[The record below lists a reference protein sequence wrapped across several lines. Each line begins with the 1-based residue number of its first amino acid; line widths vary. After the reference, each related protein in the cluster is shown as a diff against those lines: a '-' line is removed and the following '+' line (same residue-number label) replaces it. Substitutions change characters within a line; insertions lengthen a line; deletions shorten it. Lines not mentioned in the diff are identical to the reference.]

1 MTVQALLFDVD
12 GTLVRTN
19 AAHVDAWLDA
29 LSAFR
34 YRAGRACIEAA
45 IGKGGELLVPTV
57 LGRGAEA
64 LYGEPLRRAHHD
76 AFRAR
81 IEREGVTLIEGA
93 EGILAEARRR
103 GLRTALATSSKHEDL
118 ELLEELS
125 GCRFTSWVDAV
136 ATADDAPASEP
147 APHIVE
153 AACEKLGEDPLV
165 CAMVGDS
172 LHDAEAARAAGVAF
186 LGVTSGFA
194 DPAALTA
201 AGARFVAPDLIHLR
215 SSLVDALSAASPSH
229 VRFDDAILAAMMDS
243 ALQAARVGLARGEV
257 PIGAAIFDCD
267 GRFLASGHNR
277 ACEAGDVTA
286 HAAMDVLRQLAV
298 RGVKLG
304 CGGTLVSTLE
314 PCAMCL
320 DAAME
325 AGIDVIVYGL
335 AVPAEGGTPRPLLPR
350 SPEDLLPRMR
360 GGVCAADAY
369 ELFAESLQRPYVARL
384 LDETPAS

>member
-29 LSAFR
+29 MNAFH
-34 YRAGRACIEAA
+34 YRVGRARIEAE
-45 IGKGGELLVPTV
+45 IGKGGDLLVPTV
-57 LGRGAEA
+57 LGRDAEA
-64 LYGEPLRRAHHD
+64 LYGDALRRAHHE

-81 IEREGVTLIEGA
+81 IEREGVSLIEGA
-93 EGILAEARRR
+93 EDILADARRC
-103 GLRTALATSSKHEDL
+103 GLRTALATSSKLEDL
-118 ELLEELS
+118 KLLERLS
-125 GCRFTSWVDAV
+125 GWHFTSCVDAV
-136 ATADDAPASEP
+136 ATAGDAPVSKP

-165 CAMVGDS
+165 CALVGDS

-201 AGARFVAPDLIHLR
+201 AGARFVAPDLVHLR
-215 SSLVDALSAASPSH
+215 SSLVDALAAASHSH

-243 ALQAARVGLARGEV
+243 ALDAARAGLARGEV

-267 GRFLASGHNR
+267 GRLLSAGHNR
-277 ACEAGDVTA
+277 ACEAGDITA
-286 HAAMDVLRQLAV
+286 HAAMDALRQLAA
-298 RGVKLG
+298 RGVDLG
-304 CGGTLVSTLE
+304 EGGALVSTLE
-314 PCAMCL
+314 PCIMCL
-320 DAAME
+320 GAAME

-335 AVPAEGGTPRPLLPR
+335 AIAAKGGPPRLLSPLG
-350 SPEDLLPRMR
+350 PENPLPRMR
-360 GGVCAADAY
+360 GGVCAAEAY
-369 ELFAESLQRPYVARL
+369 ELFAESLQRPYVEL
-384 LDETPAS
+384 LANKSAS